1 MSSAI
6 KNPIHAVECDAFVEP
21 ASTLLPG
28 EISGLVTLLH
38 RVPEDAKAT
47 VFPEVTGHH
56 RIMLVLEGAGTLR
69 SDAWEQHV
77 EGLSVAIPRLD
88 APLSAVPSPGSL
100 LTILELRWAMVPG
113 DAGSLAR
120 AHAQLPY
127 FLPYAAARPYSEAIK
142 SAQTVSRT
150 LVPTGIVPRFAA
162 GSVETRG
169 PDAVGE
175 HAHPMLEQLFL
186 GLPGNDCTVTADGQ
200 SHRLGACT
208 LLHIPLGSV
217 HGVRVA
223 DGAALHYIWL
233 DFFRDAAGEAWIA
246 DMHRDL

>member
-1 MSSAI
+1 MSDAHI
-6 KNPIHAVECDAFVEP
+6 RPIHTVECDAFVAP

-38 RVPEDAKAT
+38 RVAADAKVAF
-47 VFPEVTGHH
+47 FPEAAGYH
-56 RIMLVLEGAGTLR
+56 RIMLVLEGTGTLR
-69 SDAWEQHV
+69 SGEWEQHV
-77 EGLSVAIPRLD
+77 EGLSVAIPQLD
-88 APLSAVPSPGSL
+88 APLSAAPSPGSL
-100 LTILELRWAMVPG
+100 MTLLELRWTMLPG
-113 DAGSLAR
+113 DAESLAR
-120 AHAQLPY
+120 ASSQLPY

-162 GSVETRG
+162 GSVQTRG

-186 GLPGNDCTVTADGQ
+186 GLPGNDCVVTADGQ
-200 SHRLGACT
+200 SQRLGAGT